1 MYCEHSVKW
10 YRYSYPDEF
19 KEEIQRIVTNHFI
32 SYAQA
37 ESELRISQAEFDKQ
51 VEITKLLM
59 DGLKA
64 IQTNHLRH
72 LKAFVETQ
80 AEYYANCHQIMQ
92 DLQKELAR

>member
-1 MYCEHSVKW
+1 MYCEPSVKW